1 MKNGACALTGHRS
14 LPPFFNR
21 RILFDE
27 LESLIKKGYN
37 TFFCGM
43 AEGFDLISLQLL
55 IELKERYPIYIEA
68 CVPFKG
74 QENGFSLENRSLYRD
89 LIKKCDR
96 VTVLFER
103 YKNGCY
109 LVRDRYMVDCSDLI
123 FAYCT
128 KNEGGTAYT
137 VRYALSAQKSVLYS
151 KADVIY

>member
-1 MKNGACALTGHRS
+1 MKNGSCALTGHRA

-27 LESLIKKGYN
+27 LEALIKKGYN

-43 AEGFDLISLQLL
+43 AEGFDLTALQLL
-55 IELKERYPIYIEA
+55 VELKERYPIYIEA

-74 QENGFSLENRSLYRD
+74 QENGFSFENRTLYRD
-89 LIKKCDR
+89 LIKKCDQ
-96 VTVLFER
+96 VTVLFDR

-109 LVRDRYMVDCSDLI
+109 LVRDRYMVDCSDLL

-137 VRYALSAQKSVLYS
+137 VRYALSAQKPVLYS
-151 KADVIY
+151 KADVIS